1 MVRNLSW
8 AHDMGLLKDDHRM
21 EIGTILNGVVDFDYP
36 MSKLATAGVGGEVAA
51 LCRVRHLSMLKHLVA
66 FLSGEHIP
74 YLAVGKGSNI
84 LVTDEGF
91 GGVVIVLEG
100 KLSEVEGLEQ
110 GKDSLRAGGGLALG
124 GLLSYCRD
132 KGLGGLEFLAGI
144 PGTVG
149 GAIAMNAG
157 AFGSEIGPLVRE
169 ISVVV
174 PGGETKTMRAPE
186 LKFSYRS
193 LSLPGGTVI
202 AQALIGVRKDEPE
215 RIGSRI
221 SENLARRK
229 KTQPVEYPSC
239 GSVFKNPPGDFAG
252 RLIEQ
257 AGLKGSRVGGAMI
270 SPKHANFIVN
280 TGGATAKDF
289 VQLMDLARR
298 EVRKRIGVELD
309 PEIRIIG

>member
-1 MVRNLSW
+1 MEP
-8 AHDMGLLKDDHRM
+8 LKQDHRM
-21 EIGTILNGVVDFDYP
+21 EIAAILNGGVDFDYP
-36 MSKLATAGVGGEVAA
+36 MSELATAGVGGKVAA
-51 LCRVRHLSMLKHLVA
+51 LCHVRHVSALKHLVA
-66 FLSGEHIP
+66 FLSEEHIP
-74 YLAVGKGSNI
+74 YFAVGKGSNI
-84 LVTDEGF
+84 LVMDEGF

-100 KLSEVEGLEQ
+100 NLSEVEGPEH
-110 GKDSLRAGGGLALG
+110 GKNSLRTGAGLALAR
-124 GLLSYCRD
+124 LLSYCRD
-132 KGLGGLEFLAGI
+132 EGLGGLEFLAGI

-157 AFGSEIGPLVRE
+157 AFGFEIGPLVRE
-169 ISVVV
+169 IGVVAA
-174 PGGETKTMRAPE
+174 GGETKVMRAPE

-193 LSLPGGTVI
+193 VSLPRGTVI
-202 AQALIGVRKDEPE
+202 AQAVIGVREDEPE

-229 KTQPVEYPSC
+229 EKQPLEYPSC
-239 GSVFKNPPGDFAG
+239 GSVFKNPHGDFAG

-257 AGLKGSRVGGAMI
+257 AGLKGRRVGGAMI

-298 EVRKRIGVELD
+298 EVRKRTGIELD
-309 PEIRIIG
+309 PEIRIIE